1 MDFGIPWLGDATIP
15 VADTTTNSRM
25 ATVFFATFRKL
36 CHVRRKMSFVGGK
49 FGITFFWLLCRLF
62 SFVQV
67 FLFSKRELSNGSIF
81 HKRHKTLFNREDYE
95 IYHFQVGES
104 SRGYFDR
111 VYKVCSTESLI
122 NVSIIQGA
130 KKHRLS
136 LFLGPTLFDSVNLT
150 QSI

>member
-15 VADTTTNSRM
+15 VAVTTTNSRM

-49 FGITFFWLLCRLF
+49 FGITFFFFGFFVLLYK
-62 SFVQV
+62 SF
-67 FLFSKRELSNGSIF
+67 FLKRELSNGSIF

-130 KKHRLS
+130 KKTLA
-136 LFLGPTLFDSVNLT
+136 LFIFRSHTF
-150 QSI
+150 